1 VIKLKLKLANSTI
14 KEQLTEFVLVL
25 RSQRHRPLPLLL
37 FLALCF
43 NLVLAPAVL
52 AATGGGISRLNAY
65 AIGLLGLVTVGLA
78 VYLMMVMLQPQRF

>member
-1 VIKLKLKLANSTI
+1 MMQLNSFTR
-14 KEQLTEFVLVL
+14 EQLTELALVL

-52 AATGGGISRLNAY
+52 AATGGTVSRLNAY
-65 AIGLLGLVTVGLA
+65 AIGVLGLLTFAMVI
-78 VYLMMVMLQPQRF
+78 YLLVVMLQPQRF

>member
-1 VIKLKLKLANSTI
+1 MMQLNSLT
-14 KEQLTEFVLVL
+14 KEQLTELALVL

-52 AATGGGISRLNAY
+52 AATGGTVSRLNAY
-65 AIGLLGLVTVGLA
+65 AIGILGLVTVGLA
-78 VYLMMVMLQPQRF
+78 IYLMTVMLQPQRF